1 MNDRL
6 ATLDDAIAAR
16 LLTTIATPRLRDG
29 TLATELT
36 PDLRAALETTYGV
49 AAAPTSEGDL
59 ARLVLQFLAT
69 DPAMQPVIAALLDG
83 PQPEHFG
90 PPRTPAKTGR
100 SIGVL
105 VAALLVLQTHV
116 RFERDPS
123 GMWKVLVEKE
133 PTSNQ
138 ILGPIVQKLLALP
151 AAGQKP

>member
-6 ATLDDAIAAR
+6 ATLDDATAVR

-49 AAAPTSEGDL
+49 AAAPTPEGDL
-59 ARLVLQFLAT
+59 ARLVLQLLAS

-83 PQPEHFG
+83 PEPEHFG
-90 PPRTPAKTGR
+90 TPRASAKPGR

-105 VAALLVLQTHV
+105 LAALVVLQTHV
-116 RFERDPS
+116 RLEREPN
-123 GMWKVLVEKE
+123 GTWKVLVEKE
-133 PTSNQ
+133 PTSDQ

-151 AAGQKP
+151 AAGKTP